1 MINKLKSLVFFG
13 VLGLALLAG
22 AYALSNSPARADDTE
37 TTSASQ
43 PAEIT
48 AVTPAPEESDSALVA
63 DRLETCISEGRPMES
78 CINLALNL
86 AEDQTP
92 EADEQPSAVSET
104 TSPIDVE
111 VPLAQTGA
119 AIVMEITQTATIAF
133 PGEVLPEQA
142 NDQDEPAYTGAV
154 TTEASVTEVKTEET
168 PEVESS
174 APQVAEPTSESSD
187 VPAES
192 SPAPANED

>member
-1 MINKLKSLVFFG
+1 MIIKLKSLVFSA
-13 VLGLALLAG
+13 VLGLALLVG
-22 AYALSNSPARADDTE
+22 SFALGSSPVRADDTE

-43 PAEIT
+43 PVET
-48 AVTPAPEESDSALVA
+48 AAITPAPEESGGALVA

-78 CINLALNL
+78 CITLALNL
-86 AEDQTP
+86 PEEQTQEAE
-92 EADEQPSAVSET
+92 EQPSAVGET
-104 TSPIDVE
+104 TSPIEE

-119 AIVMEITQTATIAF
+119 AIVMEITPTATIAL

-174 APQVAEPTSESSD
+174 APQAIAPTSESSD
-187 VPAES
+187 IPADAP
-192 SPAPANED
+192 PAPANED